1 MELYVVAVLTTPEEL
16 AAAELL
22 ADCIGSQNIPV
33 EGLKVT
39 LAHDAF
45 SQTSLGRHRE
55 TFMSPGWPIN
65 IAFQTLNPSW

>member
-1 MELYVVAVLTTPEEL
+1 MVSEIVTSVAGMELSVVAVLTTPEEL

-33 EGLKVT
+33 ERLKLT

-45 SQTSLGRHRE
+45 SQTLRGRHRE
-55 TFMSPGWPIN
+55 TFISPG
-65 IAFQTLNPSW
+65 